1 MGSYKIITGEHMK
14 NGMMV
19 FEKEGFGKVRVIEN
33 DGGFWFV
40 ANDIAQALGYE
51 KPNNAVNTHC
61 KKVNKISY
69 PETGQPLN
77 VIPESDLYR
86 LIMRSQLESAERF
99 QDWVV
104 EEVLPSIR
112 KTGSYTIKKP
122 AAQKTDQPI
131 DMAPKTARAFRAY
144 VSLMKTLGFDNNVAA
159 ISANQACLKL
169 TGQNTLE
176 LLGQTH
182 LDAEKQEQYFTPTEL
197 GKRINKNARE
207 FNQLLLEKGLQE
219 KVGDEWTPTDKGRNF
234 CRMFDTGKKHGAG
247 VSIVQV
253 KWADSVVTALNKEKA
268 A

>member
-1 MGSYKIITGEHMK
+1 MK
-14 NGMMV
+14 NEMMV
-19 FEKEGFGKVRVIEN
+19 FEKEGFGKVRILEK
-33 DGGFWFV
+33 DGNLWFV
-40 ANDIAQALGYE
+40 ASDVSFILGFSEASAMTRNLDDDE
-51 KPNNAVNTHC
+51 KGLSNEQTLGGEQSVIIINESGLYSAILRSRKPEAKAF
-61 KKVNKISY
+61 KKWITS
-69 PETGQPLN
+69 E
-77 VIPESDLYR
+77 VI
-86 LIMRSQLESAERF
+86 
-99 QDWVV
+99 
-104 EEVLPSIR
+104 PSIR
-112 KTGSYTIKKP
+112 KTGSYSMKNAKKP

-159 ISANQACLKL
+159 ISANQACMKL

-247 VSIVQV
+247 VSIVEV